1 MLDNLF
7 FFKFDI
13 YRACLE
19 NSENFYNIL
28 YSNVL
33 PLGSVHLVPA
43 GREGKNVKTTK
54 IYKIRKTNEAKLK
67 INLTSIQKDVV
78 IGTLLG
84 DSSIERAKPNHNSR
98 IRFDQSFPEHA
109 TYLIYLCPRALVF
122 LITYARACAEKGT

>member
-1 MLDNLF
+1 M
-7 FFKFDI
+7 
-13 YRACLE
+13 
-19 NSENFYNIL
+19 
-28 YSNVL
+28 
-33 PLGSVHLVPA
+33 HLVLA

-109 TYLIYLCPRALVF
+109 TYLIYLFGPAAAQSGPWACCFYPLVA
-122 LITYARACAEKGT
+122 YAGG